1 METTEDLGAL
11 ELPGLRSLDTVPGSA
26 PPVTCSGTAG
36 VGVFSAGARGRTWGT
51 NWSEVAENQDG
62 VGDLA
67 QAVLSCG
74 VFLQLNPVFHVSRS
88 GFWVSL

>member
-36 VGVFSAGARGRTWGT
+36 VGVFSAGAR
-51 NWSEVAENQDG
+51 
-62 VGDLA
+62 VGGLGELTGA
-67 QAVLSCG
+67 KWQKTKTGWVTSRRPS
-74 VFLQLNPVFHVSRS
+74 FPVEYFFS
-88 GFWVSL
+88 